1 MDKEDSLDKVK
12 MFLKKYEIGNI
23 DTIKEQTKN
32 HLLNIESYFQKCE
45 SNYNEILEKQKSIN
59 LSTRG
64 ICENSGVSKSTIYNN
79 ADILKKYIDS
89 RLLDIECNIEI
100 VSKIQLESIKRE
112 NCELKNI
119 IDNILINKIQFMN
132 FKNENIKLKKQLE
145 SLGKKLDSYKEDR
158 RQLINRINKIEKT
171 MYNKDN
177 IVVLDKDYNNKP
189 H

>member
-1 MDKEDSLDKVK
+1 
-12 MFLKKYEIGNI
+12 
-23 DTIKEQTKN
+23 
-32 HLLNIESYFQKCE
+32 
-45 SNYNEILEKQKSIN
+45 
-59 LSTRG
+59 
-64 ICENSGVSKSTIYNN
+64 
-79 ADILKKYIDS
+79 
-89 RLLDIECNIEI
+89 IEI